1 MIVLAVV
8 VASTA
13 LLFALIGL
21 VAELRSAR
29 DGLTSRMRTE
39 VNVTLKSGDEFQGVL
54 FEQDHRILVLRGAT
68 QHLPQ
73 AVVPVD
79 GELLLRW
86 DDVAY
91 IQKP

>member
-1 MIVLAVV
+1 MVVILAVLV
-8 VASTA
+8 VSMAVFVVGWYLEDRRSDS
-13 LLFALIGL
+13 LIR
-21 VAELRSAR
+21 A
-29 DGLTSRMRTE
+29 RMRTD

-54 FEQDHRILVLRGAT
+54 YEQDRRVLVLRSAT

-73 AVVPVD
+73 AVIPVD
-79 GELLLRW
+79 GELLIRW